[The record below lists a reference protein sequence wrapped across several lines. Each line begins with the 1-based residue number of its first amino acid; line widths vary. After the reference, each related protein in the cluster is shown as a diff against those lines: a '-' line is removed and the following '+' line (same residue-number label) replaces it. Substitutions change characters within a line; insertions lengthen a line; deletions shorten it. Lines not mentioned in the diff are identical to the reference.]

1 MIEINL
7 LEKKKPFKL
16 PVVLG
21 VDLNEVN
28 IKPIVIAYILTI
40 IVDAYVRPAIG
51 EDVTD
56 LKMQLE
62 SLNAETKK
70 IKTFLNKNKSL
81 ADMLTEF
88 GKQIEKLKDREKQV
102 KTIIDMRTNPK
113 NIVSAITK
121 IIPEDMWF
129 DSFEI
134 NSKNE
139 VKIEGGAISYR
150 SVGEFITKANE
161 LEFFGGSILIR
172 NSVTKEI
179 TINSSEYRVQS
190 YSLEG
195 KVTSFGVLE

>member
-7 LEKKKPFKL
+7 LEKRKPFKL

-28 IKPIVIAYILTI
+28 IKPIVIAYLLTI
-40 IVDAYVRPAIG
+40 IIDAYVRPAIG
-51 EDVTD
+51 GD
-56 LKMQLE
+56 LEVLKNQLE
-62 SLNAETKK
+62 TLNSQNRG
-70 IKTFLNKNKSL
+70 IKSFLNKNKSL
-81 ADMLTEF
+81 ADMLLEF

-102 KTIIDMRTNPK
+102 KTIIDLRTNPK

-134 NSKNE
+134 NQKND

-179 TINSSEYRVQS
+179 TINSSQYRVQS
-190 YSLEG
+190 YTLEG
-195 KVTSFGVLE
+195 KVTSYGALE